1 MQRLGPLNGNPKDVS
16 HPETHYLTW
25 GSGSCPLSSGSRRDH
40 RNLLPPPKLRYHENF
55 PSTNACTSSSMD
67 ISTDNREAKHATRKL
82 GVNFHACT
90 KWFNH
95 AKVHKGVHEIS
106 ITPPKFAYITRTNFS
121 IEMEVQ
127 KSQRLYDASHRLPTC
142 VSVHA
147 THDAHTHCLL
157 SLSALQY
164 AVRARVGCAAY

>member
-1 MQRLGPLNGNPKDVS
+1 MS

-106 ITPPKFAYITRTNFS
+106 ISSGKQAKSFPSFLANPHCQDSTQRVPASVTLPSFFVCQFLLAGTR
-121 IEMEVQ
+121 Q
-127 KSQRLYDASHRLPTC
+127 CPA
-142 VSVHA
+142 
-147 THDAHTHCLL
+147 
-157 SLSALQY
+157 
-164 AVRARVGCAAY
+164 G

>member
-106 ITPPKFAYITRTNFS
+106 ITPPKFAYITRTNFPLKWKC
-121 IEMEVQ
+121 
-127 KSQRLYDASHRLPTC
+127 KSHKDCTMPHTGCQHVYQSTLHTMR
-142 VSVHA
+142 
-147 THDAHTHCLL
+147 THTVCCH
-157 SLSALQY
+157 
-164 AVRARVGCAAY
+164 

>member
-1 MQRLGPLNGNPKDVS
+1 MQVCQAPLHSNEDTRMPAWLEHTPCVLRGRRHPLGPAV
-16 HPETHYLTW
+16 
-25 GSGSCPLSSGSRRDH
+25 
-40 RNLLPPPKLRYHENF
+40 HENF

-106 ITPPKFAYITRTNFS
+106 ITPPKFAYITRTNFPLKWKC
-121 IEMEVQ
+121 
-127 KSQRLYDASHRLPTC
+127 KSHKDCTMPHTGCQHVYQSTLHTMR
-142 VSVHA
+142 
-147 THDAHTHCLL
+147 THTVCCH
-157 SLSALQY
+157 
-164 AVRARVGCAAY
+164 